1 MTDNHGDQ
9 LTYDQV
15 WEQSRKAMERA
26 FNRPAGSWFASGAE
40 GALPLRG
47 Q

>member
-9 LTYDQV
+9 QTYDQV
-15 WEQSRKAMERA
+15 WERSREAMERA
-26 FNRPAGSWFASGAE
+26 FHRSPAPWFASGAE
-40 GALPLRG
+40 GAPTLRG